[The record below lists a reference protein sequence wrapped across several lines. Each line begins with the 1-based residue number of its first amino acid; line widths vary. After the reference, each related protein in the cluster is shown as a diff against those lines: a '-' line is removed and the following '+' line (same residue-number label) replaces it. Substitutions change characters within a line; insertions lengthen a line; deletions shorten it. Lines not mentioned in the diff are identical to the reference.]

1 MRGSWERGRKKQRE
15 VESKKGKEGRAAE
28 KEV

>member
-1 MRGSWERGRKKQRE
+1 MRGSWERRRKKQRE
-15 VESKKGKEGRAAE
+15 IESKEGKEGRAAE